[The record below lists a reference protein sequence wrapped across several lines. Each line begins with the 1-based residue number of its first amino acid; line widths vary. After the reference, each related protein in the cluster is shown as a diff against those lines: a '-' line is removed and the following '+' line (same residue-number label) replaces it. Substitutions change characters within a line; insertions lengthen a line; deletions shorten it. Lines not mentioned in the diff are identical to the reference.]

1 MNQQS
6 ANITIITLYFK
17 NKSANKTQTERF
29 SQQKLNKILIYT
41 PILLTS
47 VWALIYTQDN
57 TLIYTVYSICNNM
70 TLKCQYK
77 IIICMYY
84 SEILSTNICNINVYT
99 RRVI

>member
-6 ANITIITLYFK
+6 ADITIITLYFK
-17 NKSANKTQTERF
+17 NKSTNKTQTERF

-57 TLIYTVYSICNNM
+57 TLIYTIYSNM
-70 TLKCQYK
+70 
-77 IIICMYY
+77 
-84 SEILSTNICNINVYT
+84 
-99 RRVI
+99 